1 MFLFNREDYIFY
13 IKPLYSSK
21 LYKGIGGTL
30 ENLIWIVK
38 AIKTRYSVT
47 IKAVFGEG
55 MAYANIWSS
64 LFFATYK
71 SKSFKTIL
79 ERSFKQ

>member
-1 MFLFNREDYIFY
+1 MLWTDLDNR
-13 IKPLYSSK
+13 SSRK
-21 LYKGIGGTL
+21 SERLGTVNGTETCSRHGM
-30 ENLIWIVK
+30 EN
-38 AIKTRYSVT
+38 
-47 IKAVFGEG
+47 
-55 MAYANIWSS
+55 ANDKYRWVRIELSSS